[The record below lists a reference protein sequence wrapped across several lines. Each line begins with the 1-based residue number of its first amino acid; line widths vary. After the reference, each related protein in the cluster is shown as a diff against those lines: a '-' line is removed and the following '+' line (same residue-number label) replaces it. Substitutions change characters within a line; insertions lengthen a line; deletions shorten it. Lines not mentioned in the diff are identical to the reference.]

1 MLTNLRKLAYIVTV
15 ADSGSI
21 TKAALRLNISQPAL
35 SLMIK
40 ASEEEFGFQIFIR
53 NRSQGVTLTSTGR
66 GFVSRARRLLDDAR
80 QFQMEATGLADTLSG
95 VVEVACFSVIAPY
108 IIPPIIRAFSKRFSD
123 ILVNVHEGDLV
134 EVLMFLKSG
143 VAEVAITYDMY
154 LDTSVTFEPL
164 TDLAIQVGLSVDD
177 PLARQSS
184 IRIKQLEDKPMIL
197 LDYPV
202 TEVYFQNLLRNQGI
216 EPKVECR
223 TKTTQMIR
231 SMVAAGEGF
240 ALFLLHPKGM
250 TTTDGSELTYVPLE
264 TTQVPPKL
272 GLAFP
277 SQFLPTRTIKTFA
290 AECRS
295 IVQSQK
301 ALDSFLMRP
310 KDRTLG

>member
-123 ILVNVHEGDLV
+123 ISVNVHEGV
-134 EVLMFLKSG
+134 FS
-143 VAEVAITYDMY
+143 ANPA
-154 LDTSVTFEPL
+154 
-164 TDLAIQVGLSVDD
+164 
-177 PLARQSS
+177 SS
-184 IRIKQLEDKPMIL
+184 
-197 LDYPV
+197 
-202 TEVYFQNLLRNQGI
+202 
-216 EPKVECR
+216 
-223 TKTTQMIR
+223 
-231 SMVAAGEGF
+231 
-240 ALFLLHPKGM
+240 
-250 TTTDGSELTYVPLE
+250 
-264 TTQVPPKL
+264 
-272 GLAFP
+272 
-277 SQFLPTRTIKTFA
+277 
-290 AECRS
+290 
-295 IVQSQK
+295 
-301 ALDSFLMRP
+301 
-310 KDRTLG
+310 